1 MAHRIPS
8 EPIANLLG
16 LYSHLEQGLIVKS
29 HDTNE
34 SAISV
39 YVLEQNR
46 LLRQALVHIL
56 RKRTNFTVS
65 GDGDDGAGA
74 LEALIGS
81 RCDILLLGSLE
92 TLRGICQRAEARE
105 RLKEIK
111 VVLFRMEENPESFL
125 EAVHLRTTGYLL
137 KEASSTEI
145 IAAMRAVAQDEA
157 TCPPKLCKWLFD
169 YLSNT
174 FSVTSTRVE
183 VRRCA
188 TSDLTCRQRQL
199 MELVA
204 EGMTNKEIA
213 TNLHLSEF
221 TIKNHIHR
229 VMKSL
234 EVGSRHTAVDML
246 KVNGLLPGAKRML
259 H

>member
-1 MAHRIPS
+1 
-8 EPIANLLG
+8 
-16 LYSHLEQGLIVKS
+16 VKS
-29 HDTNE
+29 HDTSE

-46 LLRQALVHIL
+46 LLRQALVHLL

-74 LEALIGS
+74 LEALIVT
-81 RCDILLLGSLE
+81 RCDILLLSSLE
-92 TLRGICQRAEARE
+92 TLRAICQRAEE
-105 RLKEIK
+105 FEHLKEIK
-111 VVLFRMEENPESFL
+111 VVLFGMEENPECFL
-125 EAVHLRTTGYLL
+125 EAVQLRTTGYLL

-145 IAAMRAVAQDEA
+145 ITAMRAVAQGEA

-169 YLSNT
+169 HLSNA
-174 FSVTSTRVE
+174 FSVTSKKVE
-183 VRRCA
+183 AHCCA

-204 EGMTNKEIA
+204 QGMTNKEIA
-213 TNLHLSEF
+213 TSLHLSEF

-246 KVNGLLPGAKRML
+246 KASGLLNTRGIFV
-259 H
+259 

>member
-1 MAHRIPS
+1 
-8 EPIANLLG
+8 
-16 LYSHLEQGLIVKS
+16 VKS
-29 HDTNE
+29 QDTSE
-34 SAISV
+34 SAVSV

-46 LLRQALVHIL
+46 LLRQALVHVL

-74 LEALIGS
+74 LEALNVT
-81 RCDILLLGSLE
+81 RCDILLLSSLE
-92 TLRGICQRAEARE
+92 TLRAICQRTAEFE

-111 VVLFRMEENPESFL
+111 MVLFGMEENPECFL
-125 EAVHLRTTGYLL
+125 EAVQLGTTGFLL
-137 KEASSTEI
+137 KEASSTELI
-145 IAAMRAVAQDEA
+145 MAMRAVAHGEA

-169 YLSNT
+169 YVSNA
-174 FSVTSTRVE
+174 FSVTSKKVE
-183 VRRCA
+183 ALCCT

-204 EGMTNKEIA
+204 QGMTNKEIA

-234 EVGSRHTAVDML
+234 AVGSRHTAVDML
-246 KVNGLLPGAKRML
+246 KASGLLPGANRMF